1 MYDNDYNI
9 IVILCSLGIVDLQR
23 IGRVLDV
30 TGSVRRPN
38 RWVRF
43 VDFQFAL
50 VIGPSNRHSDQQQQ
64 QQAAERSRKKRPSG
78 DARHRSCCD
87 IVVFYFF
94 IFRLSILST
103 MVRKLKVLY
112 KSQELFS
119 SNQSRP
125 TSTSGLDVQTKQQW
139 TLRRTCARDLYTNL
153 VHTPYR
159 IRSPSG
165 LLREQETN
173 VCLQDWIIFLTL
185 SLIACYNADRRTV
198 KFRRRGIFR
207 AIKL

>member
-1 MYDNDYNI
+1 MLTWDHRLAADRTCTRCDRQCPTTEPMSTI
-9 IVILCSLGIVDLQR
+9 RGFPICLGHRTLEPSQWPTVAATG
-23 IGRVLDV
+23 GRAVPEEASF
-30 TGSVRRPN
+30 GRRATSFLL
-38 RWVRF
+38 WY
-43 VDFQFAL
+43 
-50 VIGPSNRHSDQQQQ
+50 
-64 QQAAERSRKKRPSG
+64 
-78 DARHRSCCD
+78 CC
-87 IVVFYFF
+87 FYFF

-103 MVRKLKVLY
+103 MVRKFKVLY